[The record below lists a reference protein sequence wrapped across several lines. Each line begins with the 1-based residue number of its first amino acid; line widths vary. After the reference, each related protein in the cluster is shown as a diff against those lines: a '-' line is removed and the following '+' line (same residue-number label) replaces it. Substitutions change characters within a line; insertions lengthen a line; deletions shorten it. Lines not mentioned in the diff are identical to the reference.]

1 MTRLALVRPLEDD
14 WRDALD
20 TVARSRSWPTSHDV
34 ARLAARVQELSAAY
48 NDPTRARAAAR
59 EAGAARLGFSFPRD
73 VPKGAAAVRELVATG
88 ALASDRPLRVLDLGA
103 GLGASTWG
111 LARALRAAGSR
122 RTIDATWIDSDAEAL
137 ELGASLLRARAD
149 REGDVEL
156 RVRTRTGSAMAAS
169 GLGRFDVVLVGQV
182 LSELDVAFP
191 EEVRRQR
198 HVDWLRGLFEER
210 TDDDGALVVI
220 EPALRDRARH
230 LHHVRDALASTGVT
244 VFAPCLH
251 AAPCPALARESDWCH
266 EDLAVDLPHWLV
278 PVARAAGLR
287 HEGLTFSYLVL
298 HRGGRR
304 LVDAIADGGTVPAAR
319 LRVVSDEIRSK
330 GKRELFVCGKLP
342 GPSGLVASRAR
353 LMRLD
358 RDATDAN
365 GAWERLKRGDVA
377 LVAPAPELERPR
389 VNAASTVVAAE
400 MGIVAAPAGGDAESR

>member
-1 MTRLALVRPLEDD
+1 VRPLEDD

-20 TVARSRSWPTSHDV
+20 SVARSRSWPTSHDV

-48 NDPTRARAAAR
+48 NDPNRARAGAR

-73 VPKGAAAVRELVATG
+73 VPKGAAAVREVVATG
-88 ALASDRPLRVLDLGA
+88 ALARERPLRVLDLGA

-122 RTIDATWIDSDAEAL
+122 QAIDATWIDSDAEAL
-137 ELGASLLRARAD
+137 EVGASLLRARAG

-156 RVRTRTGSAMAAS
+156 RVRTRAGSAMTAA

-210 TDDDGALVVI
+210 TDDGGALVVI

-278 PVARAAGLR
+278 PIARAAGLR
-287 HEGLTFSYLVL
+287 YEGLTFSYLVL

-304 LVDAIADGGTVPAAR
+304 LVDAMPASDGGTVPAAR

-330 GKRELFVCGKLP
+330 GKRELFVCGELP

-358 RDATDAN
+358 RDATGAN

-377 LVAPAPELERPR
+377 LVTPAPELERPR
-389 VNAASTVVAAE
+389 VTATSTVVAAE
-400 MGIVAAPAGGDAESR
+400 MGIVEARASVDAESR